1 MGLKTR
7 RSLPGLGVVRSAAV
21 SMRHVFERK
30 KTVQYPDDAPAVGFR
45 FRGRHI
51 FHQDVCIGCTQCER
65 VCPVIAIK
73 METHK
78 DPTSRKVVTD
88 RFALDLGIC
97 YYCGLC
103 EEVCPTDP
111 KAIHLGPD
119 FELATHDRRLLI
131 YEMDQ
136 LIGPMPLPSKPK
148 PAPAAV
154 AAAPAAGAAAAPAA
168 AEKPAPAAPAAT
180 EAQKPAAETAPAAEA
195 EKPPAES
202 APAAETEKPAVEKP
216 APAAP
221 AAPAAAVA
229 EKPAAAAAPAA
240 APEKLAGEVQAVSQA
255 PIPDAPAP
263 HVNPVA
269 EPETVADAPVAQSPP
284 APLEPAAQDKADR
297 EPASGL
303 PDQPEGKPP
312 SSPAETVKPATEPE
326 IVSDEPKPEEPNT
339 DGAA

>member
-1 MGLKTR
+1 MGLKVK
-7 RSLPGLGVVRSAAV
+7 RSLPGLGVVRSAAI

-30 KTVQYPDDAPAVGFR
+30 LTVQYPDEAPAVGFR

-111 KAIHLGPD
+111 KAVHLGPD

-136 LIGPMPLPSKPK
+136 LVGPKPLPTKPPK
-148 PAPAAV
+148 AAVAAPAAGAP
-154 AAAPAAGAAAAPAA
+154 AAAPAAGG
-168 AEKPAPAAPAAT
+168 
-180 EAQKPAAETAPAAEA
+180 
-195 EKPPAES
+195 
-202 APAAETEKPAVEKP
+202 
-216 APAAP
+216 
-221 AAPAAAVA
+221 
-229 EKPAAAAAPAA
+229 AAAAA
-240 APEKLAGEVQAVSQA
+240 K
-255 PIPDAPAP
+255 PDAPA
-263 HVNPVA
+263 VA
-269 EPETVADAPVAQSPP
+269 KPDARPGAQPAAPP
-284 APLEPAAQDKADR
+284 AEAGGPGA
-297 EPASGL
+297 G
-303 PDQPEGKPP
+303 GK
-312 SSPAETVKPATEPE
+312 SPGGGVA
-326 IVSDEPKPEEPNT
+326 
-339 DGAA
+339 

>member
-1 MGLKTR
+1 MKLLPTGIL
-7 RSLPGLGVVRSAAV
+7 RSIVAV
-21 SMRHVFERK
+21 SRHAVGRRM
-30 KTVQYPDDAPAVGFR
+30 TTQYPDEAPAVGFR

-136 LIGPMPLPSKPK
+136 LTGPKPLPSKPK
-148 PAPAAV
+148 PG
-154 AAAPAAGAAAAPAA
+154 AGGGG
-168 AEKPAPAAPAAT
+168 T
-180 EAQKPAAETAPAAEA
+180 
-195 EKPPAES
+195 
-202 APAAETEKPAVEKP
+202 
-216 APAAP
+216 AAP
-221 AAPAAAVA
+221 AAPATDTPTA
-229 EKPAAAAAPAA
+229 E
-240 APEKLAGEVQAVSQA
+240 AGTGVSHSQA
-255 PIPDAPAP
+255 LFAIAFTPSPAFTLGSALLVVTLRNVVRAALALIACFFMVSWMYLMLNADLLWVAQLLIYAGAIPVLIVFAIMFTRRSMSDTSSADTTNRTWAALLGGGVFVLLLGVLLPAHWHLAPL
-263 HVNPVA
+263 A
-269 EPETVADAPVAQSPP
+269 EPRGHHEHH
-284 APLEPAAQDKADR
+284 R
-297 EPASGL
+297 
-303 PDQPEGKPP
+303 
-312 SSPAETVKPATEPE
+312 
-326 IVSDEPKPEEPNT
+326 
-339 DGAA
+339 

>member
-1 MGLKTR
+1 MSVQGKRSFPGFGL
-7 RSLPGLGVVRSAAV
+7 VRSIAV
-21 SMRHVFERK
+21 SARHIFEHK
-30 KTVQYPDDAPAVGFR
+30 QTVQYPDEAPAIGLR

-136 LIGPMPLPSKPK
+136 LTGPKGMPTRPKPAAKPVAGAPPAAAAAAGPK
-148 PAPAAV
+148 PAPATL
-154 AAAPAAGAAAAPAA
+154 P
-168 AEKPAPAAPAAT
+168 
-180 EAQKPAAETAPAAEA
+180 PAAET
-195 EKPPAES
+195 
-202 APAAETEKPAVEKP
+202 
-216 APAAP
+216 PAAP
-221 AAPAAAVA
+221 AAPAPA
-229 EKPAAAAAPAA
+229 EPAAATPAA
-240 APEKLAGEVQAVSQA
+240 AT
-255 PIPDAPAP
+255 PATP
-263 HVNPVA
+263 A
-269 EPETVADAPVAQSPP
+269 TP
-284 APLEPAAQDKADR
+284 APLEQPPADSPPDSPAA
-297 EPASGL
+297 E
-303 PDQPEGKPP
+303 
-312 SSPAETVKPATEPE
+312 
-326 IVSDEPKPEEPNT
+326 
-339 DGAA
+339 

>member
-1 MGLKTR
+1 MGLKVK
-7 RSLPGLGVVRSAAV
+7 RSLPGLGVVRSAAI

-30 KTVQYPDDAPAVGFR
+30 LTVQYPDEAPAVGFR

-111 KAIHLGPD
+111 KAVHLGPD

-136 LIGPMPLPSKPK
+136 LVGPKPLPSRP
-148 PAPAAV
+148 
-154 AAAPAAGAAAAPAA
+154 
-168 AEKPAPAAPAAT
+168 
-180 EAQKPAAETAPAAEA
+180 
-195 EKPPAES
+195 
-202 APAAETEKPAVEKP
+202 
-216 APAAP
+216 
-221 AAPAAAVA
+221 
-229 EKPAAAAAPAA
+229 KPAAAAAGGAPAA
-240 APEKLAGEVQAVSQA
+240 AAGGAQAARPASPAAPAEGAAPPADKPSGEVKAAEQ
-255 PIPDAPAP
+255 PPLPPAP
-263 HVNPVA
+263 GPRVNPVA
-269 EPETVADAPVAQSPP
+269 EPETVPD
-284 APLEPAAQDKADR
+284 EPA
-297 EPASGL
+297 
-303 PDQPEGKPP
+303 GKPP
-312 SSPAETVKPATEPE
+312 AAPSDVVRPPSQAEKVG
-326 IVSDEPKPEEPNT
+326 DEPNGEDPASKQ
-339 DGAA
+339 GA

>member
-7 RSLPGLGVVRSAAV
+7 RALPGLGVVRSAAV

-30 KTVQYPDDAPAVGFR
+30 QTVQYPDEAPAVGFR

-136 LIGPMPLPSKPK
+136 LIGPKPLPSKPK

-154 AAAPAAGAAAAPAA
+154 AAAPAAAAA
-168 AEKPAPAAPAAT
+168 AEKPAPAAPA
-180 EAQKPAAETAPAAEA
+180 AAEA

-202 APAAETEKPAVEKP
+202 APAAE
-216 APAAP
+216 
-221 AAPAAAVA
+221 A
-229 EKPAAAAAPAA
+229 EKPAAEAGGTPA
-240 APEKLAGEVQAVSQA
+240 APEKPAAEVQAVPQA

-269 EPETVADAPVAQSPP
+269 EPETVAYAPVAQSRP
-284 APLEPAAQDKADR
+284 APPEPAAEEKADG
-297 EPASGL
+297 ELASGL

-326 IVSDEPKPEEPNT
+326 IVSDEPKTEEPKT

>member
-1 MGLKTR
+1 
-7 RSLPGLGVVRSAAV
+7 
-21 SMRHVFERK
+21 MRHVFERK
-30 KTVQYPDDAPAVGFR
+30 RTVQYPDEAPAVGFR

-111 KAIHLGPD
+111 KAVHLGPD

-136 LIGPMPLPSKPK
+136 LVGPKPLPSKPK

-154 AAAPAAGAAAAPAA
+154 AAAPSAGAAAAPAA
-168 AEKPAPAAPAAT
+168 AGAEEPAAAPPVAAD
-180 EAQKPAAETAPAAEA
+180 KPAALPATAEAEGPAAAPPAAAEA
-195 EKPPAES
+195 EKP
-202 APAAETEKPAVEKP
+202 
-216 APAAP
+216 
-221 AAPAAAVA
+221 
-229 EKPAAAAAPAA
+229 
-240 APEKLAGEVQAVSQA
+240 
-255 PIPDAPAP
+255 
-263 HVNPVA
+263 
-269 EPETVADAPVAQSPP
+269 
-284 APLEPAAQDKADR
+284 
-297 EPASGL
+297 
-303 PDQPEGKPP
+303 
-312 SSPAETVKPATEPE
+312 ATEP
-326 IVSDEPKPEEPNT
+326 DLAGDAPKPEEPPA

>member
-73 METHK
+73 MDTHK

-154 AAAPAAGAAAAPAA
+154 AAAPAAGAAAPAA
-168 AEKPAPAAPAAT
+168 AEKPAPAAPAAA
-180 EAQKPAAETAPAAEA
+180 EAEKPAAAAAPAAEA
-195 EKPPAES
+195 
-202 APAAETEKPAVEKP
+202 EKPAVEKP

-221 AAPAAAVA
+221 AAPAAAEA
-229 EKPAAAAAPAA
+229 EKPAAESGPAA
-240 APEKLAGEVQAVSQA
+240 APEKPAAEVQAVSQA

-269 EPETVADAPVAQSPP
+269 EPEIVADAPVAQSRP
-284 APLEPAAQDKADR
+284 APPGPAAEDKADR

-312 SSPAETVKPATEPE
+312 SSPAKTVKRATEPE
-326 IVSDEPKPEEPNT
+326 IVSDEPKPEEPKPEEPNT

>member
-1 MGLKTR
+1 MSLKTKK
-7 RSLPGLGVVRSAAV
+7 SFPGFGIVRSVGV
-21 SMRHVFERK
+21 SFRHIFQRK
-30 KTVQYPDDAPAVGFR
+30 HTVQYPDEAAAVGFR

-136 LIGPMPLPSKPK
+136 LTGPRPLPTRPK
-148 PAPAAV
+148 PAAKAVDGAAPV
-154 AAAPAAGAAAAPAA
+154 AAAPAPAAPAPAAGPA
-168 AEKPAPAAPAAT
+168 AEKPAP
-180 EAQKPAAETAPAAEA
+180 PAAEPA
-195 EKPPAES
+195 
-202 APAAETEKPAVEKP
+202 
-216 APAAP
+216 
-221 AAPAAAVA
+221 A
-229 EKPAAAAAPAA
+229 EKPAAP
-240 APEKLAGEVQAVSQA
+240 QASA
-255 PIPDAPAP
+255 DAPAP
-263 HVNPVA
+263 AEALADKPV
-269 EPETVADAPVAQSPP
+269 PEPP
-284 APLEPAAQDKADR
+284 APQ
-297 EPASGL
+297 
-303 PDQPEGKPP
+303 
-312 SSPAETVKPATEPE
+312 
-326 IVSDEPKPEEPNT
+326 
-339 DGAA
+339 

>member
-7 RSLPGLGVVRSAAV
+7 RALPGLGVVRSAAV
-21 SMRHVFERK
+21 SMRHVVERK
-30 KTVQYPDDAPAVGFR
+30 QTVEYPDEAPAVGFR

-136 LIGPMPLPSKPK
+136 LIGPKPLPSKPK

-154 AAAPAAGAAAAPAA
+154 AAAPAAGAAAAAAAA
-168 AEKPAPAAPAAT
+168 AEKPAPAAPA
-180 EAQKPAAETAPAAEA
+180 AAEA

-202 APAAETEKPAVEKP
+202 APAAEPEAPPAEP
-216 APAAP
+216 APAAEPEKPATEAAGAPAAAAGAGEAANKKPTP
-221 AAPAAAVA
+221 AAPAAAEA
-229 EKPAAAAAPAA
+229 EKP
-240 APEKLAGEVQAVSQA
+240 
-255 PIPDAPAP
+255 
-263 HVNPVA
+263 
-269 EPETVADAPVAQSPP
+269 
-284 APLEPAAQDKADR
+284 
-297 EPASGL
+297 
-303 PDQPEGKPP
+303 
-312 SSPAETVKPATEPE
+312 PAE
-326 IVSDEPKPEEPNT
+326 S
-339 DGAA
+339 

>member
-21 SMRHVFERK
+21 SMRHVLERK
-30 KTVQYPDDAPAVGFR
+30 KTVQYPDEAPAVGFR

-111 KAIHLGPD
+111 KAVHMGPD

-136 LIGPMPLPSKPK
+136 LVGPKPLPTKPK
-148 PAPAAV
+148 PVPAAV
-154 AAAPAAGAAAAPAA
+154 PAAAPAPGGAAPPAAAAAG
-168 AEKPAPAAPAAT
+168 EKPAAPPSAEAEGEKPAAHPPAAP
-180 EAQKPAAETAPAAEA
+180 E
-195 EKPPAES
+195 
-202 APAAETEKPAVEKP
+202 
-216 APAAP
+216 
-221 AAPAAAVA
+221 A
-229 EKPAAAAAPAA
+229 EKPAAAKPT
-240 APEKLAGEVQAVSQA
+240 GEVQAVPQA
-255 PIPDAPAP
+255 PASPAP
-263 HVNPVA
+263 PPHVVPVA
-269 EPETVADAPVAQSPP
+269 KPDIVADAPAAASPP
-284 APLEPAAQDKADR
+284 APAEPAAAPKTDA
-297 EPASGL
+297 EPPSGL
-303 PDQPEGKPP
+303 PDQPVGQPP
-312 SSPAETVKPATEPE
+312 IAPAETVKLAIEPE
-326 IVSDEPKPEEPNT
+326 IVSDEPKPDEPGT
-339 DGAA
+339 ERQPDS

>member
-1 MGLKTR
+1 MGVKIK
-7 RSLPGLGVVRSAAV
+7 RSLPGLGAVRSAAV

-30 KTVQYPDDAPAVGFR
+30 LTVQYPDDAPAVGFR

-111 KAIHLGPD
+111 KAVHLGPD

-136 LIGPMPLPSKPK
+136 LVGPKPLPTKPK
-148 PAPAAV
+148 P
-154 AAAPAAGAAAAPAA
+154 AAAAPADGG
-168 AEKPAPAAPAAT
+168 APAARPAPPPWPEGASG
-180 EAQKPAAETAPAAEA
+180 EVKAAEQRAA
-195 EKPPAES
+195 PPASPSETVR
-202 APAAETEKPAVEKP
+202 PASE
-216 APAAP
+216 
-221 AAPAAAVA
+221 
-229 EKPAAAAAPAA
+229 
-240 APEKLAGEVQAVSQA
+240 PEKVGE
-255 PIPDAPAP
+255 
-263 HVNPVA
+263 
-269 EPETVADAPVAQSPP
+269 
-284 APLEPAAQDKADR
+284 EPA
-297 EPASGL
+297 
-303 PDQPEGKPP
+303 GKDP
-312 SSPAETVKPATEPE
+312 
-326 IVSDEPKPEEPNT
+326 
-339 DGAA
+339 G